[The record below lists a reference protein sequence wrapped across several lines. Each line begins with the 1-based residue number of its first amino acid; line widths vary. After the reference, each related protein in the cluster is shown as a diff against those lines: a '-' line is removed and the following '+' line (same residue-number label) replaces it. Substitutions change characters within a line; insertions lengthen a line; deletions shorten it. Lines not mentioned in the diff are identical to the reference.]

1 MATVAW
7 STSEYLPSE
16 EIIKLLNTT
25 WTNNTDG
32 VPDKPTL
39 IEASGTGVDNAAD
52 PVRFD
57 LNMADVIIA
66 RPGSPAF
73 EEQPIGNWI
82 YGNRNWNV
90 ELEIYAQTRTVD
102 GNSVHGKQQLYN
114 MMREIRRM
122 CHASRVMPTTS
133 KFQRLQFLNFTVET
147 QQAVNVWYGTINLQL
162 VNMAVPLE
170 TAWSD

>member
-39 IEASGTGVDNAAD
+39 IEAAGTGVDNAAD

-90 ELEIYAQTRTVD
+90 ELEIYAQTRSVD

-122 CHASRVMPTTS
+122 CNANRIMPATS
-133 KFQRLQFLNFTVET
+133 KFQRLQFMNFTVET

>member
-25 WTNNTDG
+25 WTTTTDG

-39 IEASGTGVDNAAD
+39 IEASGTGVDNDAD

-57 LNMADVIIA
+57 LNMGDVIIA
-66 RPGSPAF
+66 RPVSPA
-73 EEQPIGNWI
+73 
-82 YGNRNWNV
+82 V
-90 ELEIYAQTRTVD
+90 
-102 GNSVHGKQQLYN
+102 
-114 MMREIRRM
+114 EIRRM
-122 CHASRVMPTTS
+122 FHANRIMPATS
-133 KFQRLQFLNFTVET
+133 KFQRLQFMNFTVET

-162 VNMAVPLE
+162 INMAVPLE
-170 TAWSD
+170 TAWS

>member
-1 MATVAW
+1 MTTVAW
-7 STSEYLPSE
+7 ATSEYLPSE

-25 WTNNTDG
+25 WTTTTDG

-39 IEASGTGVDNAAD
+39 IEASGTGVDNDAD

-57 LNMADVIIA
+57 LNMGDVIIA

-102 GNSVHGKQQLYN
+102 GMTYMENNNY
-114 MMREIRRM
+114 I
-122 CHASRVMPTTS
+122 
-133 KFQRLQFLNFTVET
+133 
-147 QQAVNVWYGTINLQL
+147 I
-162 VNMAVPLE
+162 
-170 TAWSD
+170 

>member
-122 CHASRVMPTTS
+122 CHANRVMPTTS
-133 KFQRLQFLNFTVET
+133 KFQRLQFMNFTLEP
-147 QQAVNVWYGTINLQL
+147 QQAVNVWDGTINLQL
-162 VNMAVPLE
+162 INMAVPLE
-170 TAWSD
+170 TAWS